1 MTQLSQ
7 RGFSVSG
14 PLQCPSFNL
23 RKRPRLCGDIAVPYG
38 RGTAKVGSQTE
49 EGEKKREMLRRGT
62 FFLKGEGDKVI
73 TTFISPRLFSQL
85 GADRTG
91 TLEN

>member
-1 MTQLSQ
+1 M
-7 RGFSVSG
+7 
-14 PLQCPSFNL
+14 
-23 RKRPRLCGDIAVPYG
+23 
-38 RGTAKVGSQTE
+38 GSQTE

-62 FFLKGEGDKVI
+62 FFLKGERDKVI